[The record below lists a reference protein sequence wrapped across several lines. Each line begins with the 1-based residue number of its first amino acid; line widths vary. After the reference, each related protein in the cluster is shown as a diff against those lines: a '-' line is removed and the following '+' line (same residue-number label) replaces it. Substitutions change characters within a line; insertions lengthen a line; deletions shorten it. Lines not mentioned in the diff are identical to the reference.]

1 MPKNTTQNN
10 TSPISSTGPDHA
22 AKGIIALVVATL
34 FFAAQDA
41 ITKHLTQSI
50 SVAQIVTVRFFFFSL
65 FAIVYAKRS
74 MDIRVAFHSLRP
86 KLQILRGLL
95 ICAEIALFAFALHH
109 LGLAEMH
116 AIFACFPLIITAL
129 SVPFLGESVGWR
141 RWMAVGLGFIGT
153 LIIIRPGSEIFS
165 PYAMIALACALM
177 FAIYNLITRKV
188 SRHDRFET
196 SLLYFGV
203 VGFIGSL
210 VVVPFYWQTPN
221 SDQVFWL
228 GVISIT
234 GIVGHLLLI
243 KALQLAPAVIL
254 QPFNYFILLWAMI
267 IGYSVY
273 GEVLQTNKLI
283 GATLVVISGIYIAR
297 REYVVARETR
307 KRLRRSMYPPEV

>member
-1 MPKNTTQNN
+1 MQDKSDPLSATD
-10 TSPISSTGPDHA
+10 PDQA
-22 AKGIIALVVATL
+22 VKGIIALIVATL
-34 FFAAQDA
+34 FFAGQDA

-50 SVAQIVTVRFFFFSL
+50 SVAQIVSVRFFLFSV
-65 FAIVYAKRS
+65 FAIVFASRS
-74 MDIRVAFHSLRP
+74 MDIKTAFQSARP

-95 ICAEIALFAFALHH
+95 ICTEIALFAFALKF

-141 RWMAVGLGFIGT
+141 RWLAIGLGFIGT
-153 LIIIRPGSEIFS
+153 LIIVRPDTGVFS
-165 PYAMIALACALM
+165 PYAMIALACAFM

-210 VVVPFYWQTPN
+210 VVVPFYWQNPN
-221 SDQVFWL
+221 SNQIIWL
-228 GVISIT
+228 GIISIT
-234 GIVGHLLLI
+234 GIIGHLLLI

-254 QPFNYFILLWAMI
+254 QPFNYFVLLWAMI

-273 GEVLQTNKLI
+273 GEVLQTYKLI
-283 GATLVVISGIYIAR
+283 GAALVVISGVYIAR
-297 REYVVARETR
+297 REFVVAKETR
-307 KRLRRSMYPPEV
+307 RHLRRSMYPPDV

>member
-1 MPKNTTQNN
+1 LTHNN
-10 TSPISSTGPDHA
+10 TSPTAGADSEQVV
-22 AKGIIALVVATL
+22 KGIIALVIATL

-41 ITKHLTQSI
+41 ITKHLTESI
-50 SVAQIVTVRFFFFSL
+50 SVAQIVSVRFFFFSL
-65 FAIVYAKRS
+65 FALIYASRKVG
-74 MDIRVAFHSLRP
+74 IKAVFHSSRP
-86 KLQILRGLL
+86 KSQVLRGLL
-95 ICAEIALFAFALHH
+95 ISSEIALFAYALHF

-141 RWMAVGLGFIGT
+141 RWLAVGLGFIGT
-153 LIIIRPGSEIFS
+153 LIIIRPDAGAFS
-165 PYAMIALACALM
+165 PYALITLLCAFM
-177 FAIYNLITRKV
+177 FACYNLITRKV

-203 VGFIGSL
+203 VGFIASL
-210 VVVPFYWQTPN
+210 LVVPFYWQSPN
-221 SDQVFWL
+221 ADQAFWL
-228 GVISIT
+228 AVISIT
-234 GIVGHLLLI
+234 GIFGHLLLI

-273 GEVLQTNKLI
+273 GEILQTYQLA
-283 GATLVVISGIYIAR
+283 GASIVVFSGVYIAR
-297 REYVVARETR
+297 REYIVARAKR

>member
-1 MPKNTTQNN
+1 LTHNN
-10 TSPISSTGPDHA
+10 TSPTVRTDSEQVV
-22 AKGIIALVVATL
+22 KGIIALVAATL

-50 SVAQIVTVRFFFFSL
+50 SVAQIVSVRFFFFSL
-65 FAIVYAKRS
+65 FALIFAARK
-74 MDIRVAFHSLRP
+74 IGIKTAFHSSRP
-86 KLQILRGLL
+86 KSQVLRGLL
-95 ICAEIALFAFALHH
+95 ISSEIALFAYALHF

-141 RWMAVGLGFIGT
+141 RWLAVGLGFIGT
-153 LIIIRPGSEIFS
+153 LIIIRPDTGAFS
-165 PYAMIALACALM
+165 PYALITLLCAFM
-177 FAIYNLITRKV
+177 FACYNLITRKV

-203 VGFIGSL
+203 VGFIASL
-210 VVVPFYWQTPN
+210 LVVPFYWQSPN
-221 SDQVFWL
+221 ADQVFWL
-228 GVISIT
+228 AVISVT
-234 GIVGHLLLI
+234 GICGHLLLI

-273 GEVLQTNKLI
+273 DEVLQTYQLA
-283 GATLVVISGIYIAR
+283 GAALVVISGVYIAR
-297 REYVVARETR
+297 REYLVARTKR

>member
-1 MPKNTTQNN
+1 MQHNKSSPPAENTDQ
-10 TSPISSTGPDHA
+10 A
-22 AKGIIALVVATL
+22 FKGIIALVVATL

-50 SVAQIVTVRFFFFSL
+50 SVAQIVTIRFFFFSL
-65 FAIVYAKRS
+65 FAIVFASRS
-74 MDIRVAFHSLRP
+74 MDIKLAFRSTRP

-95 ICAEIALFAFALHH
+95 ICTEIALFAFALQH

-129 SVPFLGESVGWR
+129 SVPFLGETVGWR

-153 LIIIRPGSEIFS
+153 LVIIRPDSGALSS
-165 PYAMIALACALM
+165 YASIALVCAFM

-203 VGFIGSL
+203 VGFVASL
-210 VVVPFYWQTPN
+210 AVVPYYWQTPS
-221 SDQVFWL
+221 SDQIFWL
-228 GVISIT
+228 VVISIT
-234 GIVGHLLLI
+234 GIIGHLLLI

-254 QPFNYFILLWAMI
+254 QPFNYFVLLWAMI

-273 GEVLQTNKLI
+273 GEVLQTYKII
-283 GATLVVISGIYIAR
+283 GAGLVVFSGVYIAR
-297 REYVVARETR
+297 REYIVAKATH
-307 KRLRRSMYPPEV
+307 KRMRRAMYPPEV

>member
-1 MPKNTTQNN
+1 MQHNK
-10 TSPISSTGPDHA
+10 TSSPAEESDQA
-22 AKGIIALVVATL
+22 VRGIIALVVATL
-34 FFAAQDA
+34 FFAGQDA

-65 FAIVYAKRS
+65 FAIVYASHS
-74 MDIRVAFHSLRP
+74 MDIKLAFRSTRP

-95 ICAEIALFAFALHH
+95 ICSEIALFAFALQH

-129 SVPFLGESVGWR
+129 SVPFLGEKVGWR

-153 LIIIRPGSEIFS
+153 LIIIRPDSGAFS
-165 PYAMIALACALM
+165 LYVVIAMACAFM

-203 VGFIGSL
+203 VGFISSL
-210 VVVPFYWQTPN
+210 AVVPFYWQTPTF
-221 SDQVFWL
+221 DQIFWL

-234 GIVGHLLLI
+234 GIIGHLLLI
-243 KALQLAPAVIL
+243 KALQLTPAVIL
-254 QPFNYFILLWAMI
+254 QPFNYFVLLWAMI

-273 GEVLQTNKLI
+273 GEVLQTYKII
-283 GATLVVISGIYIAR
+283 GAALVVFSGVYIAR
-297 REYVVARETR
+297 REYVVTKATH
-307 KRLRRSMYPPEV
+307 KRMRRAMYPPEV

>member
-1 MPKNTTQNN
+1 LSQNI
-10 TSPISSTGPDHA
+10 TSPANSTDPNHVG
-22 AKGIIALVVATL
+22 KGIIALVMATL

-41 ITKHLTQSI
+41 ITKHLTESI
-50 SVAQIVTVRFFFFSL
+50 SVAQIVSVRFFFFSL
-65 FAIVYAKRS
+65 FAFILAVRKIGIKS
-74 MDIRVAFHSLRP
+74 VFHSSRP
-86 KLQILRGLL
+86 KSQIVRGLL
-95 ICAEIALFAFALHH
+95 ISSEIALFAYALHF

-141 RWMAVGLGFIGT
+141 RWLAVGLGFIGT
-153 LIIIRPGSEIFS
+153 LIIIRPDTGAFS
-165 PYAMIALACALM
+165 PYALITLLCAFM
-177 FAIYNLITRKV
+177 FAGYNLITRKV

-203 VGFIGSL
+203 VGFVASL
-210 VVVPFYWQTPN
+210 TVVPFYWQSPN

-228 GVISIT
+228 IVISIT
-234 GIVGHLLLI
+234 GIFGHLLLI

-273 GEVLQTNKLI
+273 GEVLETYKLV
-283 GATLVVISGIYIAR
+283 GAALVVGSGVYIAR
-297 REYVVARETR
+297 REFIVARTER
-307 KRLRRSMYPPEV
+307 KRLRRAMYPPEV

>member
-1 MPKNTTQNN
+1 MQHNK
-10 TSPISSTGPDHA
+10 SSSSTEDTDQA
-22 AKGIIALVVATL
+22 FKGIIALVVATL

-50 SVAQIVTVRFFFFSL
+50 SVAQIVTIRFFFFSL
-65 FAIVYAKRS
+65 FAIVFASRS
-74 MDIRVAFHSLRP
+74 MDIKLAFRSTRP
-86 KLQILRGLL
+86 KLQVLRGLL
-95 ICAEIALFAFALHH
+95 ICIEIALFAFALQH

-153 LIIIRPGSEIFS
+153 LIIIRPESGSLS
-165 PYAMIALACALM
+165 PYAVIAMTCAFM

-203 VGFIGSL
+203 VGFITSL
-210 VVVPFYWQTPN
+210 AVVPFYWQTPT
-221 SDQVFWL
+221 SDQAFWL
-228 GVISIT
+228 GVISVT
-234 GIVGHLLLI
+234 GIIGHLLLI

-254 QPFNYFILLWAMI
+254 QPFNYFVLLWAMI

-273 GEVLQTNKLI
+273 GEVLQTYKII
-283 GATLVVISGIYIAR
+283 GATLVVFSGVYIAR
-297 REYVVARETR
+297 REYVVAKATH
-307 KRLRRSMYPPEV
+307 KRMRRAMYPPEV

>member
-1 MPKNTTQNN
+1 MQNN
-10 TSPISSTGPDHA
+10 IALPA
-22 AKGIIALVVATL
+22 ADSDRVTKGIIALIIATL
-34 FFAAQDA
+34 FFAGQDA

-65 FAIVYAKRS
+65 FAILYAARNT
-74 MDIRVAFHSLRP
+74 DIKAAFYSSRP

-95 ICAEIALFAFALHH
+95 ICTEIALFAFALHH

-129 SVPFLGESVGWR
+129 SVPFLGETVGWR

-153 LIIIRPGSEIFS
+153 LIIIRPGSGVFS
-165 PYAMIALACALM
+165 TYAMVALACALM

-188 SRHDRFET
+188 SHHDRFET
-196 SLLYFGV
+196 SLLYFGL
-203 VGFIGSL
+203 VGFISSL
-210 VVVPFYWQTPN
+210 AVVPFYWQNPN
-221 SDQVFWL
+221 TEQIFWL

-234 GIVGHLLLI
+234 GIIGHLLLI

-254 QPFNYFILLWAMI
+254 QPFNYFVLLWAMI

-273 GEVLQTNKLI
+273 GEVLQTNELI
-283 GATLVVISGIYIAR
+283 GAALVVISGVYIAR
-297 REYVVARETR
+297 REYQVARETR
-307 KRLRRSMYPPEV
+307 RRLRRSMYPPEV

>member
-1 MPKNTTQNN
+1 LTHNN
-10 TSPISSTGPDHA
+10 TSPA
-22 AKGIIALVVATL
+22 ARADSEQVVKGIIALVVATL

-50 SVAQIVTVRFFFFSL
+50 SVAQIVSVRFFFFSL
-65 FAIVYAKRS
+65 FALIFAARRIGIK
-74 MDIRVAFHSLRP
+74 AALHSSRP
-86 KLQILRGLL
+86 KSQVLRGLL
-95 ICAEIALFAFALHH
+95 ISCEIALFAYTLHF

-116 AIFACFPLIITAL
+116 AIFACFPLIITVL

-141 RWMAVGLGFIGT
+141 RWLAVGLGFIGT
-153 LIIIRPGSEIFS
+153 LIIIRPDAGAFS
-165 PYAMIALACALM
+165 PYALITLLCAFM
-177 FAIYNLITRKV
+177 FACYNLITRKV

-203 VGFIGSL
+203 VGFIASL
-210 VVVPFYWQTPN
+210 LVVPFYWQSPN
-221 SDQVFWL
+221 ADQVFWL
-228 GVISIT
+228 IVISIT

-267 IGYSVY
+267 IGFSVY
-273 GEVLQTNKLI
+273 GEVLQTYQLV
-283 GATLVVISGIYIAR
+283 GAAIVVFSGVYIAR
-297 REYVVARETR
+297 REYLVARSER

>member
-1 MPKNTTQNN
+1 MRHNN
-10 TSPISSTGPDHA
+10 TALPATESDQV

-34 FFAAQDA
+34 FFAGQDA

-50 SVAQIVTVRFFFFSL
+50 SIAQIVSVRFFIFSL
-65 FAIVYAKRS
+65 FAIFYAARS
-74 MDIRVAFHSLRP
+74 MDIRVAIQSSRP
-86 KLQILRGLL
+86 KLQILRGLI
-95 ICAEIALFAFALHH
+95 ICAEISLFAFSLHH

-129 SVPFLGESVGWR
+129 SAPFLGESVGWR

-153 LIIIRPGSEIFS
+153 LIIIQPGSGVFS
-165 PYAMIALACALM
+165 VYTVVALACALM

-188 SRHDRFET
+188 SHHDSFET
-196 SLLYFGV
+196 SLIYFGV
-203 VGFIGSL
+203 VGFISSL

-221 SDQVFWL
+221 LDQSFWL

-234 GIVGHLLLI
+234 GIIGHLLLI

-254 QPFNYFILLWAMI
+254 QPFNYFVLLWAMI

-273 GEVLQTNKLI
+273 GEVLETNELI
-283 GATLVVISGIYIAR
+283 GAALVVTSGVYVAR
-297 REYVVARETR
+297 REFLVARDTR
-307 KRLRRSMYPPEV
+307 RRLRRSMYPPEA